1 MKILHI
7 DSSSTGNASVS
18 RQLTAALVQGL
29 REQNPAAEVSYRD
42 LAEDAPDH
50 LGGELL
56 QALRPAPGHV
66 VAESAQGELART
78 EAMLTEFLDADVV
91 VVGAPMYNFSIPSQ
105 LKAWID
111 RLAQPGRT
119 FRYTTN
125 GPEGLAAGK
134 EVFIVSSRG
143 GMYAG
148 TAIESLDHQESF
160 LKTIFAFFG
169 ITDVEILR
177 AEGVAMGPEGRDRA
191 MAQALEQVRALVA
204 DREAVSA

>member
-18 RQLTAALVQGL
+18 RQLTAALVQEL
-29 REQNPAAEVSYRD
+29 RDKNPAAQVSYRD
-42 LAEDAPDH
+42 LANDAPDH

-66 VAESAQGELART
+66 ASESVRGELART
-78 EAMLTEFLDADVV
+78 EAMLDEFLTADVV

-105 LKAWID
+105 LKAWLD
-111 RLAQPGRT
+111 RLAQAGRT
-119 FRYTTN
+119 FRYTAS
-125 GPEGLAAGK
+125 GPEGLAGGK
-134 EVFIVSSRG
+134 KLFIVSSRG

-148 TAIESLDHQESF
+148 TGMESLDHQESY
-160 LKTIFAFFG
+160 LKTIFGFFG

-177 AEGVAMGPEGRDRA
+177 AEGVAMGPESRDRA
-191 MAQALEQVRALVA
+191 LEQALAHARAFAA
-204 DREAVSA
+204 DYEAVAA

>member
-18 RQLTAALVQGL
+18 RQLTAAVVQQL
-29 REQNPAAEVSYRD
+29 REQNPAAEASYLD
-42 LAEDAPDH
+42 LAENAPDH

-66 VAESAQGELART
+66 VAESVQGELART
-78 EAMLTEFLDADVV
+78 DAMLTEFLDADVV

-119 FRYTTN
+119 FRYTAN
-125 GPEGLAAGK
+125 GPEGLAVGK
-134 EVFIVSSRG
+134 KVIIVSSRG

-148 TAIESLDHQESF
+148 TAAESLDHQESY
-160 LKTIFAFFG
+160 LRTIFGFFG

-191 MAQALEQVRALVA
+191 MAQALEQVRALVT

>member
-42 LAEDAPDH
+42 LAENAPDH

-119 FRYTTN
+119 FRYTSN
-125 GPEGLAAGK
+125 GPEGLAVGK
-134 EVFIVSSRG
+134 KVVIVSSRG

-148 TAIESLDHQESF
+148 TAAESLDHQESF
-160 LKTIFAFFG
+160 LRTIFGFFG

-191 MAQALEQVRALVA
+191 MVQALEQVRALVA

>member
-18 RQLTAALVQGL
+18 RQLTAAVVRQL
-29 REQNPAAEVSYRD
+29 REQNPAAEVSYLD
-42 LAEDAPDH
+42 LAANAPDH
-50 LGGELL
+50 LGSELL
-56 QALRPAPGHV
+56 QALRPAPGHI

-78 EAMLTEFLDADVV
+78 EAMLTEFLDSDVV

-119 FRYTTN
+119 FRYTAN
-125 GPEGLAAGK
+125 GPEGLAVGK
-134 EVFIVSSRG
+134 KVIIVSSRG

-148 TAIESLDHQESF
+148 TAIESLDHQESYLRAVF
-160 LKTIFAFFG
+160 GFFG

-177 AEGVAMGPEGRDRA
+177 AEGVAMGPEDRDRA
-191 MAQALEQVRALVA
+191 MAQALEQARAIVV
-204 DREAVSA
+204 DTEAVSA